1 MIEKFKNSYTR
12 LIILFIISFL
22 ASLHLLITPED
33 VNPIVIRMIGLG
45 WLIESFTYIL
55 KIRSKKLSDGFKS

>member
-12 LIILFIISFL
+12 LIILFVISFL
-22 ASLHLLITPED
+22 AGLHLLITPED
-33 VNPIVIRMIGLG
+33 VNPIIIRIVGLG

-55 KIRSKKLSDGFKS
+55 KIRLKKLRDGFKS